1 MKKCLSKEIC
11 VCLLRNQ
18 YKQSNLKAMQKLKVK
33 TEFEITTTNAGKI
46 FARVG
51 DTIIVSDRGVEHYNI
66 LKVNNIQIFSI
77 WMRKM
82 WVNAKCN

>member
-1 MKKCLSKEIC
+1 
-11 VCLLRNQ
+11 
-18 YKQSNLKAMQKLKVK
+18 MQKLKVK
-33 TEFEITTTNAGKI
+33 TEFEVTTTNAGKI

-51 DTIIVSDRGVEHYNI
+51 DTIIVSDRGIEHYNI
-66 LKVNNIQIFSI
+66 LKVNDTQIFSI